1 MRHSSPV
8 ARRIAAGLAL
18 ALLAAAPAS
27 LPAADYFS
35 GKQVYSRH
43 CVGCHGVDGAG
54 EAAGA
59 PDFRYGTR
67 LLQPDRDLFQTI
79 AQGRGGMPAFRG
91 ILSEEEMLDVIAYM
105 RTLRR

>member
-1 MRHSSPV
+1 M
-8 ARRIAAGLAL
+8 ARRTAAAL
-18 ALLAAAPAS
+18 ALGALVAVPGS

-35 GKQVYSRH
+35 GKKVYSRH

-59 PDFRYGTR
+59 PDFRYGTG
-67 LLQPDRDLFQTI
+67 LLQPDGVLFQTI

-91 ILSEEEMLDVIAYM
+91 VLSEEEMLDVISYM

>member
-1 MRHSSPV
+1 MRHASSV
-8 ARRIAAGLAL
+8 ACRMAAGLAL
-18 ALLAAAPAS
+18 GALAAAPGS

-54 EAAGA
+54 QAAGA

-67 LLQPDRDLFQTI
+67 LLQPDGALFQTI

-91 ILSEEEMLDVIAYM
+91 VLSEEEILDVIAYM

>member
-1 MRHSSPV
+1 MRHSGSRIRRLAAAV
-8 ARRIAAGLAL
+8 ALGA
-18 ALLAAAPAS
+18 LAAAPGS

-35 GKQVYSRH
+35 GKKVYSRH

-59 PDFRYGTR
+59 PNFRYGTR
-67 LLQPDRDLFQTI
+67 LLQPDGALFQTI
-79 AQGRGGMPAFRG
+79 VQGRGGMPAFRG
-91 ILSEEEMLDVIAYM
+91 ILSEEEILDVISYM